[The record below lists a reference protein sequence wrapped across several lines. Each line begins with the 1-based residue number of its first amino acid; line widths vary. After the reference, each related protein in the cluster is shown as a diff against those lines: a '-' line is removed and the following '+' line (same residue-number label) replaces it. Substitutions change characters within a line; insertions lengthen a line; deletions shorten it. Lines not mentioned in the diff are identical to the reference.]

1 MEKPQSKYISAAL
14 SLLPGLFGSLLGGA
28 ISWGVATQKLNDFER
43 RISKNEENISEFV
56 KQQTIDRVYIAGELG
71 QIKAKLDSLSK

>member
-1 MEKPQSKYISAAL
+1 MDKSQSKYISLAV

-43 RISKNEENISEFV
+43 RISKNEASIAEIT
-56 KQQTIDRVYIAGELG
+56 KQQTLDRVYIAGELG
-71 QIKAKLDSLSK
+71 QIKAKLDSLLK